1 MASFTS
7 DMKQFITI
15 TGRVLVI
22 LSGFLLAW
30 GFQSLYGQY
39 SSQLET
45 LKHIPYGHLYVVL
58 IILGAFMIMRGNRMS
73 P

>member
-1 MASFTS
+1 
-7 DMKQFITI
+7 MKQFITTI
-15 TGRVLVI
+15 GRALVI
-22 LSGFLLAW
+22 LSGALLAW

-45 LKHIPYGHLYVVL
+45 LNHIPYGHLYVVL
-58 IILGAFMIMRGNRMS
+58 IILGAFMIMRGNRMH

>member
-1 MASFTS
+1 
-7 DMKQFITI
+7 MKQFIT
-15 TGRVLVI
+15 TVGRALVI
-22 LSGFLLAW
+22 VSGALLAW

-58 IILGAFMIMRGNRMS
+58 IILGAFMIMSGNRMY